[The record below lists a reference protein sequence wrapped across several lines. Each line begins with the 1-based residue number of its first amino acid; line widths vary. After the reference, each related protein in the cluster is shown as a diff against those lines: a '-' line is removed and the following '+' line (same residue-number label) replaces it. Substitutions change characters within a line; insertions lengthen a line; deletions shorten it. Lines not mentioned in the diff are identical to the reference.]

1 MNKQV
6 KLPLKELSIHE
17 LFISEEKCTYEIP
30 IYQRNYAWEQDEICA
45 LIHDVEDSYSKK
57 IPNHV
62 YYIGTLVTYDK
73 KDRVF
78 EVIDGQQ
85 RLTTIYIVLKALGQ
99 DGIVNKLTYRAR
111 KKSDYSLNNLTN
123 LNPDCEIDSA
133 IENGYKIAKEE
144 LATLENK
151 QAFQDYFLH
160 NVHIIRYMVPSDID
174 LNHYFEIMNS
184 RGEQLEKHE
193 IVKANLME
201 KLDDD
206 ADLHVFHVIWDCCS
220 QMNKYVQQKMES
232 ATSIFGNELYQFI
245 PSSFADIKKLMYAAE
260 GEDMPK
266 EHKMPISKILSSTDQ
281 NWDDTSDDNDKK
293 DTFQPIIDFP
303 NFLLIVLK
311 LFRLSEPGFR
321 PEEFNL
327 DDKELLNEFDNVE
340 MDSEKVK
347 RFAYILLKSRFLLD
361 NFVVHHSTEEDT
373 IDSNP
378 WKLQIWHKD
387 TETKKEMLRNL
398 VGDRGQQSLQDRLVH
413 LLSMFEVAFT
423 AKQRKNYLLYCLMYL
438 MQADINTFDCT
449 AYASFLDNMAYRY
462 FNGVYLTKG
471 MLSKANKPI
480 PGSFDQVMINNGCL
494 NDRPVSNG
502 TEEIFNYIFG
512 DGTKITEGVPLFIF
526 NYADYKIWQYYDA
539 TVRGKEYKK
548 GSPEREAFFKTLGCS
563 DFELKIFDQFYF
575 SRTRKSLEHYFPQN
589 QATGI
594 DGRPSQEQI
603 NCFGNFAM
611 IGSEANSSGSD
622 WNPVTKLTHYL
633 DSKTKQVSVASL
645 KFWIMMQICKDHQ
658 HWNYED
664 ICVHQNKMLALLL

>member
-1 MNKQV
+1 MSKKV
-6 KLPLKELSIHE
+6 ELPLKELSIQE
-17 LFISEEKCTYEIP
+17 LFISEEKSTYEIP
-30 IYQRNYAWEQDEICA
+30 IYQRNYAWEHDEICA
-45 LIHDVEDSYSKK
+45 LIHDVEDSYSNEN
-57 IPNHV
+57 PSPV

-73 KDRVF
+73 KDRIF

-85 RLTTIYIVLKALGQ
+85 RLTTIYIVLKALEQ

-111 KKSDYSLNNLTN
+111 KKSDYTLNNLTS
-123 LNPDCEIDSA
+123 LNSECEIDSA
-133 IENGYKIAKEE
+133 IENGFKIAKEE
-144 LATLENK
+144 LATLDDK

-193 IVKANLME
+193 VVKANLME
-201 KLDDD
+201 KLDD

-220 QMNKYVQQKMES
+220 QMNKYVQQKMEC
-232 ATSIFGNELYQFI
+232 AISIFGEELYQFI
-245 PSSFADIKKLMYAAE
+245 PNSFDDIKSFIFEAE
-260 GEDMPK
+260 GDDMPK
-266 EHKMPISKILSSTDQ
+266 MHKMPIAEILASTDQ
-281 NWDDTSDDNDKK
+281 NWDDTNDDNDKK

-311 LFRLSEPGFR
+311 LFRLSEPGFK
-321 PEEFNL
+321 PEDFNL
-327 DDKELLNEFDNVE
+327 DDKELLYEFKKVE

-347 RFAYILLKSRFLLD
+347 RFAYTLLKSRFLLD

-373 IDSNP
+373 INSNP

-387 TETKKEMLRNL
+387 TETKKEMPRNL
-398 VGDRGQQSLQDRLVH
+398 VGDRSQQSLQDRLVH

-438 MQADINTFDCT
+438 KQADVNTFDCI

-480 PGSFDQVMINNGCL
+480 PGSFDQVMIYNGCL
-494 NDRPVSNG
+494 NVSPVSNG
-502 TEEIFNYIFG
+502 TEEIFNSIFG
-512 DGTKITEGVPLFIF
+512 DGTEITEGVPLFIF
-526 NYADYKIWQYYDA
+526 NYTDYKIWKYYDA

-548 GSPEREAFFKTLGCS
+548 GAPEREAFFEGLGCS

-575 SRTRKSLEHYFPQN
+575 SRTRKSLEHYYPQN
-589 QATGI
+589 KADGKE
-594 DGRPSQEQI
+594 GRPSQEQI

-622 WNPVTKLTHYL
+622 WDPVTKLTHYL

-645 KFWIMMQICKDHQ
+645 KFWIMMHTCRDHQ
-658 HWNYED
+658 KWEFD
-664 ICVHQNKMLALLL
+664 EIKEHQKNMLRLLF